1 MPDNTNSK
9 ENYFSAPTSLPV
21 TLVDL
26 LRWRAQHEPQRVA
39 YTFLR
44 DGETEEVNL
53 TYGEL
58 DRQARAIA
66 VLIKEMGAE
75 GKRILLLYPPGLH
88 YVAAFF
94 GCQYA
99 GAVAVPAYPPRR
111 NRNLAR
117 LNSIIDDAQVA
128 LALTST
134 QVASKLRPFLSQ
146 DNGLETLT
154 WMTTENLA
162 EDASDAWREPHLDG
176 ATLALLQYTSG
187 STGQPKGVM
196 ISHGNLLHN
205 SALLGRAFEYSRESI
220 CVSWLPIYHDM
231 GLIGG
236 ILQPLHGGFPC
247 VLMSPMAFLQ
257 RPLRWLQAISSY
269 RATISGGPNFA
280 YDLCVRKISPEQ
292 IATLDLSNW
301 TVAFNGSEP
310 IRSRTLERFT
320 EAFAP
325 CGFRRESFFAC
336 YGLAEATLFVSGSK
350 KSAAPVL
357 TNIQT
362 KAFEN
367 NRVVLEP
374 AGNKGSLTIVGS
386 GRTLPE
392 EKIVIANPETLGRCA
407 SDQVGEIWVA
417 GPSIAQGY
425 WNRPDETESTFCA
438 HLADTGDGPFL
449 RTGDLG
455 FILDGELFVAGR
467 LKDLIIIRGTNHYPH
482 DIELTVEHSHPAL
495 RLGGC
500 AAFSVEIGGQERLV
514 VCQEVAH
521 QVDSALLI
529 ERIRE
534 AINEE
539 HEVRVHAVVLV
550 KPGTIPKTSSGKI
563 QRHACRAEFL
573 GGTLSVV
580 AKWQAGES
588 LQTETVAPLSP
599 TLVQSPETIAA
610 WLVDQLS
617 GRLGIVAASIDVEQ
631 GITRYGIDSLEA
643 TELVHAI
650 EINLG
655 ISLPVASFLQSPSI
669 ADLAVQ
675 ISRQLALTANVASN
689 QLSVAEN
696 GITEHALTRGQQAMW
711 FLHQLA
717 PESTAY
723 NIFVALRV
731 NSELDVAVLRS
742 AFQTLVDRHTA
753 LRTTF
758 SAPQGK
764 PFQYIREHMDVS
776 FQAVEANGW
785 SDATL
790 HEYLVNEAHRP
801 FDLEQ
806 GPLLRVHLLTRSACE
821 HVVLLAVHH
830 IVADFWSL
838 AVLIN
843 ELGILY
849 TGERN
854 AQVTTLPPLVWQYAD
869 YARWQEQ
876 MLAGADGES
885 LQTYWQKQLAGELPV
900 LNLTTDKPRPPV
912 QSHNGASQTFK
923 LSFEL
928 TRKLKSLSQAQEAT
942 LYMTLVAA
950 FQAMLYRYTG
960 QQDILLGSLAAGRSS
975 AQLAGLVGYFTNP
988 FVLRA
993 KPAADLTFADFLA
1006 QVRRTVL
1013 DAFEHQNY
1021 PFPLLVER
1029 LQPERDPSRSPIFQ
1043 VMFALQ
1049 KAPLLNKEGLAA
1061 FALGEEGGRMKLGE
1075 LELESV
1081 PLAKRVAQ
1089 FDLTL
1094 LMAEVDGGLTGSLQY
1109 NTDLFEPATIARM
1122 AGHFESLLQGIITDP
1137 HQRLVDLPLLT
1148 EVESRRLIE
1157 EWNATEKEVST
1168 EQCLHQLFEAQALRT
1183 PDAIAV
1189 VSDGEEISFRDLN
1202 RRANQLGH
1210 HLRTL
1215 GVGPETLVGIC
1226 VERSVEMVVGLLGIL
1241 KAGAAYV
1248 PLDPSYPKQRLAF
1261 ILEDAGIAVLLTQQK
1276 LVQGIQPGEVQVVL
1290 LDASRRLISQ
1300 EEDTNLES
1308 GVTPAHLAY
1317 VIYTSGSTGQP
1328 KGVMINH
1335 QAVVNFCHGMD
1346 ERIGCDSSDTLL
1358 AVTGISFD
1366 ISVLE
1371 LFWTLTRGAKVV
1383 LISEEAGGVAGQP
1396 KLPKIKREMQFSLF
1410 YFASN
1415 EEQTTTDRYR
1425 LLMEGAKYADQHHFA
1440 AVWTPERHFH
1450 AFGGLYPNP
1459 SVTGAALAAI
1469 TERVQIR
1476 AGSVVLPLHHPIR
1489 VAEEWSLVDNISNGR
1504 VGIAFASGWHADDF
1518 VFYPEH
1524 YTSRK
1529 ELMFDGI
1536 ETVKKLWRGE
1546 AVSVRG
1552 GAGNELEVK
1561 IFPKPVQ
1568 PTLPVW
1574 ITAAGSAE
1582 TFIKAG
1588 EIGANVLTHLLG
1600 QSIEE
1605 VAEKVRLYRESL
1617 QRHGHDPQAGQVTL
1631 MLHTFIDEDR
1641 ELVREKVRVPF
1652 TNYLRTSIGLIA
1664 NLIGSLELPLDLKA
1678 MSAEDMDSLLA
1689 FAFDRYFETSAL
1701 FGTPASCGAMIEQLK
1716 AIGVDEVACLIDFG
1730 VDAGDALSG
1739 LSYLNTLRELSNN
1752 HQAENRDYSLPAQA
1766 ERYQATLMQCT
1777 PSMMRMLS
1785 LEPDTLA
1792 ALKSLRTVMLGGESL
1807 PVALAKQV
1815 KESLPGKLINM
1826 YGPTETTIWSATHEI
1841 EDVAGGTIPIGR
1853 PIANT
1858 QCYILDS
1865 HYRSVPARIAG
1876 ELFIGGDGLARGYL
1890 NRPDLTAEKFI
1901 PDPFSK
1907 KTGARLYRTGDQA
1920 RYLPDGTIE
1929 FLGRNDF
1936 QVKVRGHRIELEEI
1950 ETVLSEHGAVRE
1962 NVVTV
1967 QERVVGDARIVAYIV
1982 AKPWLSPTIDE
1993 LRSFMREKLP
2003 EYMVPSIFVM
2013 LDELPLTANGK
2024 IDRKALPAPELTRP
2038 DLQAGYVP
2046 PRSNLEQRIA
2056 AIWQQVLNIEK
2067 AGVHDNFFDLGGHS
2081 LLMAQVHNQL
2091 EQTFQKNLPL
2101 VKLLEHPTISS
2112 LAKYLSQEQTQGP
2125 PTFEQNRERAMK
2137 QRDRLRR
2144 AVKPGVLQPSH

>member
-1 MPDNTNSK
+1 MHESIK
-9 ENYFSAPTSLPV
+9 EDYLPPSTSLPA
-21 TLVDL
+21 TLVEL
-26 LRWRAQHEPQRVA
+26 LRERALREPHRVA
-39 YTFLR
+39 YTFLQ
-44 DGETEEVNL
+44 DGETEEVHL

-66 VLIKEMGAE
+66 VLIKEMGAAR
-75 GKRILLLYPPGLH
+75 KRILLLYPPGLH
-88 YVAAFF
+88 YIAAFF

-111 NRNLAR
+111 NRNLVR

-128 LALTST
+128 LTLTST
-134 QVASKLRPFLSQ
+134 QVASRLQPFLSQ
-146 DNGLETLT
+146 DAGLNALK
-154 WMTTENLA
+154 WMTTEKLA
-162 EDASDAWREPHLDG
+162 EDLSDAWQQPPLDSS
-176 ATLALLQYTSG
+176 TLALLQYTSG
-187 STGQPKGVM
+187 STGMPKGVM
-196 ISHGNLLHN
+196 LSHGNLLHN
-205 SALLGRAFEYSRESI
+205 SSLLCRAFEYSSEST

-236 ILQPLHGGFPC
+236 VLQPLYGNFPC

-257 RPLRWLQAISSY
+257 QPLRWLQAITRY

-280 YDLCVRKISPEQ
+280 YDLCVRKTTPEQ
-292 IATLDLSNW
+292 MATLDLSSW

-310 IRSRTLERFT
+310 IRARTLERFT
-320 EAFAP
+320 EAFET
-325 CGFRRESFFAC
+325 CGFRRESFFTC
-336 YGLAEATLFVSGSK
+336 YGLAEATLFVSGSR

-362 KAFEN
+362 RAFEN
-367 NRVVLEP
+367 NRIVLEP
-374 AGNKGSLTIVGS
+374 PGGKGGLTLVGS
-386 GRTLPE
+386 GRTQPQE
-392 EKIVIANPETLGRCA
+392 EIVIVNPETLRGCTQE
-407 SDQVGEIWVA
+407 QVGEIWVA
-417 GPSIAQGY
+417 GPSIGQGY
-425 WNRPDETESTFCA
+425 WNRPEETNNTFGA
-438 HLADTGDGPFL
+438 HRADTGDGPFL

-467 LKDLIIIRGTNHYPH
+467 LKDLIIIRGINHYPH

-495 RLGGC
+495 RPGGC
-500 AAFSVEIGGQERLV
+500 AAFAVEIGGQERLV

-521 QVDSALLI
+521 RADSSLLI

-534 AINEE
+534 AVNEE

-563 QRHACRAEFL
+563 QRHACRAGFL

-588 LQTETVAPLSP
+588 LQVDTVAPLPPASFE
-599 TLVQSPETIAA
+599 SAETIAS
-610 WLVDQLS
+610 WLVDQLAE
-617 GRLGIVAASIDVEQ
+617 RLGIASSSIDVQ
-631 GITRYGIDSLEA
+631 QSITRYGIDSLEA

-650 EINLG
+650 ETNLG
-655 ISLPVASFLQSPSI
+655 ISLPVVSFLQSPSI
-669 ADLAVQ
+669 TELAAQ
-675 ISRQLALTANVASN
+675 ISRELALTA
-689 QLSVAEN
+689 SVAKIDLSANED
-696 GITEHALTRGQQAMW
+696 GITQHALSRGQQAMW

-731 NSELDVAVLRS
+731 TSELNVAVLQS
-742 AFQTLVDRHTA
+742 AFQTLVNRHAA

-758 SAPQGK
+758 SAPQGE
-764 PFQYIREHMDVS
+764 PFQYVREQMDVC
-776 FQAVEANGW
+776 FQAVAAGDW
-785 SDATL
+785 DDATL
-790 HEYLVNEAHRP
+790 NEYLVNEAHRP
-801 FDLEQ
+801 FNLEQ
-806 GPLLRVHLLTRSACE
+806 GPLLRVHLLTRSPRE
-821 HVVLLAVHH
+821 HVVLLTVHH

-843 ELGILY
+843 ELGVIY
-849 TGERN
+849 TGELN
-854 AQVTTLPPLVWQYAD
+854 GQPATLPPLVWQYVD

-876 MLAGADGES
+876 MLTGADGES
-885 LQTYWQKQLAGELPV
+885 LQAYWLKELEGELPI
-900 LNLTTDKPRPPV
+900 LNLPTDKPRPPV
-912 QSHNGASQTFK
+912 QNHHGASQTFR
-923 LSFEL
+923 LSREL
-928 TRKLKSLSQAQEAT
+928 TRKLKQISQAQEAT
-942 LYMTLVAA
+942 LYMTLLAA

-975 AQLAGLVGYFTNP
+975 AQLAGLVGYFANP

-993 KPAADLTFADFLA
+993 KPSADQTFESFLA

-1013 DAFEHQNY
+1013 GAFEHQNY

-1029 LQPERDPSRSPIFQ
+1029 LQPERDPARSPIFQ
-1043 VMFALQ
+1043 VMFAFQ
-1049 KAPLLNKEGLAA
+1049 KSPLLNKEGLAA

-1075 LELESV
+1075 LVLESM
-1081 PLAKRVAQ
+1081 PIAQRVAQ

-1109 NTDLFEPATIARM
+1109 NTDLFEAATIARM
-1122 AGHFESLLQGIITDP
+1122 AGHFESLLQGISTDT

-1148 EVESRRLIE
+1148 DAESRQLID
-1157 EWNATEKEVST
+1157 EWNATGSEVPQQT
-1168 EQCLHQLFEAQALRT
+1168 CLHKLFEAQALRT
-1183 PDAIAV
+1183 PDSIAV
-1189 VSDGEEISFRDLN
+1189 VWNDEEVTFSELN
-1202 RRANQLGH
+1202 RRANQLAH
-1210 HLRTL
+1210 YLKRL

-1226 VERSVEMVVGLLGIL
+1226 VERSVEMIVGLLGIL

-1248 PLDPSYPKQRLAF
+1248 PLEPSYPKDRLAF
-1261 ILEDAGIAVLLTQQK
+1261 MLEDAGIAVLLTQQK
-1276 LVQGIQPGEVQVVL
+1276 QAQGVLPGEVQMVM
-1290 LDASRRLISQ
+1290 LDASQRLISQ
-1300 EEDTNLES
+1300 EKETNLDS
-1308 GVTPAHLAY
+1308 GVTPSNLAY
-1317 VIYTSGSTGQP
+1317 VIYTSGSTGKP
-1328 KGVMINH
+1328 KGVMISH
-1335 QAVVNFCHGMD
+1335 QAVINFFHGMD
-1346 ERIGCDSSDTLL
+1346 QRVGCDASDTLL

-1383 LISEEAGGVAGQP
+1383 LISEEAGGTSGQP

-1415 EEQTTTDRYR
+1415 DAEATADRYR
-1425 LLMEGAKYADQHHFA
+1425 LLLEGAKYADQHDFA

-1459 SVTGAALAAI
+1459 SVMSAALAAI

-1489 VAEEWSLVDNISNGR
+1489 VAEEWSLVDNISKGR
-1504 VGIAFASGWHADDF
+1504 VGIAFASGWHSDDF

-1524 YTSRK
+1524 YAGRK
-1529 ELMFDGI
+1529 EIMFDGI
-1536 ETVKKLWRGE
+1536 ETVQKLWRGE
-1546 AVSVRG
+1546 AIQVQG

-1561 IFPKPVQ
+1561 IFPQPVQ

-1574 ITAAGSAE
+1574 ITAAGAAE

-1600 QSIEE
+1600 QTVEE

-1617 QRHGHDPQAGQVTL
+1617 ARHGHDPQAGKVTL

-1641 ELVREKVRVPF
+1641 ERVREKVRGPF

-1664 NLIGSLELPLDLKA
+1664 NLIRSLELPLDLKT
-1678 MSAEDMDSLLA
+1678 MSDEDMDSLLA
-1689 FAFDRYFETSAL
+1689 FAFDRYFETGAL
-1701 FGTPASCGAMIEQLK
+1701 FGTPASCTAMIERLK

-1730 VDAGDALSG
+1730 VDVDDALAA

-1752 HQAENRDYSLPAQA
+1752 HQREDRDYSLPAQA
-1766 ERYQATLMQCT
+1766 KRYQATLMQCT

-1785 LEPDTLA
+1785 LDPDTFG
-1792 ALKSLRTVMLGGESL
+1792 ALKSLRTVMLGGEALPASL
-1807 PVALAKQV
+1807 ATQV

-1841 EDVAGGTIPIGR
+1841 EQVGSTIPIGR

-1858 QCYILDS
+1858 QCYILDG
-1865 HYRSVPARIAG
+1865 HHRPVPARIAG
-1876 ELFIGGDGLARGYL
+1876 ELYIGGDGLARGYHKH
-1890 NRPDLTAEKFI
+1890 PDRTAEKFI

-1907 KTGARLYRTGDQA
+1907 AIGARLYRTGDQA

-1929 FLGRNDF
+1929 FLGRSDF

-1962 NVVTV
+1962 TVVTV
-1967 QERVVGDARIVAYIV
+1967 QERVPGDTRIIAYIV
-1982 AKPWLSPTIDE
+1982 AKPWMSPIIDE
-1993 LRSFMREKLP
+1993 LRSFMKEKLP

-2013 LDELPLTANGK
+2013 LDALPLTANGK
-2024 IDRKALPAPELTRP
+2024 VDRKALPVPELTRP

-2056 AIWQQVLNIEK
+2056 AIWQQLLKIEK

-2081 LLMAQVHNQL
+2081 LLMAQVHSQL
-2091 EQTFQKNLPL
+2091 EQTFQKKLPL
-2101 VKLLEHPTISS
+2101 VRLLEHPTISS
-2112 LAKYLSQEQTQGP
+2112 LAKYLSQEQQQP
-2125 PTFEQNRERAMK
+2125 PSFEQNRERAMK

-2144 AVKPGVLQPSH
+2144 AVKAGALQPGR

>member
-1 MPDNTNSK
+1 MPDRIK
-9 ENYFSAPTSLPV
+9 ENYFSASTCIPA
-21 TLVDL
+21 TLVEL
-26 LRWRAQHEPQRVA
+26 LRERAQHEPHRVA
-39 YTFLR
+39 YTFLQ
-44 DGETEEVNL
+44 DGETEEIQL
-53 TYGEL
+53 TYAEL

-66 VLIKEMGAE
+66 VLIKEMGAAR
-75 GKRILLLYPPGLH
+75 KRILLLYPPGLH
-88 YVAAFF
+88 YIAAFF
-94 GCQYA
+94 GCLYA

-111 NRNLAR
+111 NRNLVR
-117 LNSIIDDAQVA
+117 LNSIMDDAQVA
-128 LALTST
+128 LTLTST
-134 QVASKLRPFLSQ
+134 QVVSRLQPFVSP
-146 DNGLETLT
+146 DAGLNALK
-154 WMTTENLA
+154 WMTTEKLSD
-162 EDASDAWREPHLDG
+162 ELSDAWQQPSLDSS
-176 ATLALLQYTSG
+176 TLALLQYTSG

-196 ISHGNLLHN
+196 LSHGNLLHN
-205 SALLGRAFEYSRESI
+205 SSLLCRAFEYSSEST

-236 ILQPLHGGFPC
+236 VLQPLYGQFPC

-257 RPLRWLQAISSY
+257 QPLRWLQAITRY

-280 YDLCVRKISPEQ
+280 YDLCVRKTSPEQ
-292 IATLDLSNW
+292 IATLDLSSW
-301 TVAFNGSEP
+301 SVAFNGSEP
-310 IRSRTLERFT
+310 IRARTLERFT
-320 EAFAP
+320 KAFEP
-325 CGFRRESFFAC
+325 CGFRRESFFTC
-336 YGLAEATLFVSGSK
+336 YGLAEATLFVSGSR
-350 KSAAPVL
+350 KSDAPVL

-362 KAFEN
+362 REFEN

-374 AGNKGSLTIVGS
+374 PGSNGGLTVVGS
-386 GRTLPE
+386 GRTQFQ
-392 EKIVIANPETLGRCA
+392 EKIVIVNPETLQGCTQ
-407 SDQVGEIWVA
+407 DQVGEIWVA

-425 WNRPDETESTFCA
+425 WNRPEETNNTFGA
-438 HLADTGDGPFL
+438 HRTDTGEGPFL

-467 LKDLIIIRGTNHYPH
+467 LKDLIIIRGINHYPH

-495 RLGGC
+495 RPGGC
-500 AAFSVEIGGQERLV
+500 AAFAVEIGGQERLV
-514 VCQEVAH
+514 ICQEVA
-521 QVDSALLI
+521 QRADSALLI

-534 AINEE
+534 AVNEE

-563 QRHACRAEFL
+563 QRHACRAGFL

-588 LQTETVAPLSP
+588 LETETVAPLSP
-599 TLVQSPETIAA
+599 VSFQSAETFAS

-617 GRLGIVAASIDVEQ
+617 ERLGIASSSIDVQ
-631 GITRYGIDSLEA
+631 QSITRYGIDSLEA

-650 EINLG
+650 ETNLG
-655 ISLPVASFLQSPSI
+655 ISLPVVSFLQSPSI
-669 ADLAVQ
+669 AELAAQ
-675 ISRQLALTANVASN
+675 ISTQLTLTATVAKLRVSEN
-689 QLSVAEN
+689 EDGISQHPLS
-696 GITEHALTRGQQAMW
+696 RGQQAMW

-731 NSELDVAVLRS
+731 TSELNVAVLQS
-742 AFQTLVDRHTA
+742 AFQTLVNRHAA

-758 SAPQGK
+758 SAPQGE
-764 PFQYIREHMDVS
+764 PFQYVREQMDVC
-776 FQAVEANGW
+776 FQAVAADGW
-785 SDATL
+785 NDATL
-790 HEYLVNEAHRP
+790 NEYLVNEAHRP
-801 FDLEQ
+801 FNLEQ
-806 GPLLRVHLLTRSACE
+806 GPLLRVHLLTRSPRE
-821 HVVLLAVHH
+821 HVVLLTVHH

-843 ELGILY
+843 ELGIIY
-849 TGERN
+849 TGEQN
-854 AQVTTLPPLVWQYAD
+854 SQPATLPPLVWQYVD

-885 LQTYWQKQLAGELPV
+885 LLAYWQKQLEGELPI
-900 LNLTTDKPRPPV
+900 LNLPADKPRPPV
-912 QSHNGASQTFK
+912 QTHHGASQTFR
-923 LSFEL
+923 LSQEL
-928 TRKLKSLSQAQEAT
+928 TRKLKQISQAQEAT
-942 LYMTLVAA
+942 LYTTLLAA
-950 FQAMLYRYTG
+950 FQALLYRYTG
-960 QQDILLGSLAAGRSS
+960 QQDILVGSLAAGRSS
-975 AQLAGLVGYFTNP
+975 AQLAGLVGYFANP

-993 KPAADLTFADFLA
+993 KPSADLTFESFLA

-1013 DAFEHQNY
+1013 GAFEHQDY

-1029 LQPERDPSRSPIFQ
+1029 LQPDRDPSRSPIFQ
-1043 VMFALQ
+1043 VMFAFQ
-1049 KAPLLNKEGLAA
+1049 KSPLLNKEGLAA

-1075 LELESV
+1075 LVLESMPV
-1081 PLAKRVAQ
+1081 AQRVAQ

-1094 LMAEVDGGLTGSLQY
+1094 LMAEVAGGLTGSLQY
-1109 NTDLFEPATIARM
+1109 NTDLFEAATIARM
-1122 AGHFESLLQGIITDP
+1122 AGHFESLLQGISADP

-1148 EVESRRLIE
+1148 DAESRQLID
-1157 EWNATEKEVST
+1157 EWNATGSEVS
-1168 EQCLHQLFEAQALRT
+1168 QPALLHELFEAQARRT
-1183 PDAIAV
+1183 PDSIAV
-1189 VSDGEEISFRDLN
+1189 VWNDEEVTFRDLN
-1202 RRANQLGH
+1202 RRANQLAH
-1210 HLRTL
+1210 YLKRL

-1248 PLDPSYPKQRLAF
+1248 PLEPSYPKERLAF
-1261 ILEDAGIAVLLTQQK
+1261 MLADAGIAVLLTQQK
-1276 LVQGIQPGEVQVVL
+1276 LAQGVHPGEVQTVL
-1290 LDASRRLISQ
+1290 LDASQRLIAQ
-1300 EEDTNLES
+1300 EKETNVDS
-1308 GVTPAHLAY
+1308 GVTPSNLAY
-1317 VIYTSGSTGQP
+1317 VIYTSGSTGKP
-1328 KGVMINH
+1328 KGVMISH
-1335 QAVVNFCHGMD
+1335 EAVINFCHGMD
-1346 ERIGCDSSDTLL
+1346 QRVGCDASDTLL

-1383 LISEEAGGVAGQP
+1383 LISEEAGGASGRP
-1396 KLPKIKREMQFSLF
+1396 KLPKIRREMQFSLF

-1415 EEQTTTDRYR
+1415 DAEATTDRYR
-1425 LLMEGAKYADQHHFA
+1425 LLMEGAKYADQHDFA

-1459 SVTGAALAAI
+1459 SVMSAALAAI

-1489 VAEEWSLVDNISNGR
+1489 VAEEWSLVDNISKGR
-1504 VGIAFASGWHADDF
+1504 VGIAFASGWHSDDF

-1524 YTSRK
+1524 YTGRK
-1529 ELMFDGI
+1529 ELMFEGI
-1536 ETVKKLWRGE
+1536 ETVQKLWRGE
-1546 AVSVRG
+1546 AVQVKG

-1561 IFPKPVQ
+1561 IFPQPVQ
-1568 PTLPVW
+1568 ATLPVW

-1600 QSIEE
+1600 QTVEE

-1617 QRHGHDPQAGQVTL
+1617 ARHGHDPQAGQVTL

-1641 ELVREKVRVPF
+1641 ERVREKVRGPF

-1664 NLIGSLELPLDLKA
+1664 NLIRSLELPLDLKT
-1678 MSAEDMDSLLA
+1678 MSDEDMDSLLA
-1689 FAFDRYFETSAL
+1689 FAFDRYYETGAL
-1701 FGTPASCGAMIEQLK
+1701 FGTPASCTAMIERLK

-1730 VDAGDALSG
+1730 VEVDDALAA

-1752 HQAENRDYSLPAQA
+1752 HQSEDRDYSLPAQA
-1766 ERYQATLMQCT
+1766 KRYQATLMQCT

-1785 LEPDTLA
+1785 LDPDTFG
-1792 ALKSLRTVMLGGESL
+1792 ALKSLRTVMLGGEALPASL
-1807 PVALAKQV
+1807 ATQV
-1815 KESLPGKLINM
+1815 KENLPGSKLINM

-1841 EDVAGGTIPIGR
+1841 EQVGSTIPIGR

-1858 QCYILDS
+1858 QCYILDG
-1865 HYRSVPARIAG
+1865 HHRPVPARIAG
-1876 ELFIGGDGLARGYL
+1876 ELYIGGDGLARGYHKH
-1890 NRPDLTAEKFI
+1890 PDLTAEKFI
-1901 PDPFSK
+1901 PDPFGK
-1907 KTGARLYRTGDQA
+1907 AIGARLYRTGDQA

-1929 FLGRNDF
+1929 FLGRSDF

-1962 NVVTV
+1962 TVVTV
-1967 QERVVGDARIVAYIV
+1967 QERVPGDTRIIAYIV
-1982 AKPWLSPTIDE
+1982 AKPWMSPIIDE
-1993 LRSFMREKLP
+1993 LRSFMKEKLP

-2013 LDELPLTANGK
+2013 LDALPLTANGK
-2024 IDRKALPAPELTRP
+2024 VDRKALPVPELTRP

-2056 AIWQQVLNIEK
+2056 AIWQQLLKIEK

-2081 LLMAQVHNQL
+2081 LLMAQVHSQL
-2091 EQTFQKNLPL
+2091 EQTFQKKLPL
-2101 VKLLEHPTISS
+2101 VRLLEHPTISS
-2112 LAKYLSQEQTQGP
+2112 LAKYLSREQQQQP
-2125 PTFEQNRERAMK
+2125 SFEQNRERAMK

-2144 AVKPGVLQPSH
+2144 AVKPGVLQPSR